1 MTPTSDE
8 EGTDAPTVMLN
19 TFAVAGRVGHSLVR
33 LALLCSACNTP
44 DSLGPV
50 LNDDLPWLSV
60 VSGGGN
66 AMIAKPTR
74 IARPTP
80 MWVLW

>member
-44 DSLGPV
+44 DSLGRV
-50 LNDDLPWLSV
+50 LNDDLP
-60 VSGGGN
+60 
-66 AMIAKPTR
+66 
-74 IARPTP
+74 
-80 MWVLW
+80 